1 MMVLVVLGVV
11 AMGLALAWE
20 LRFVALWLLVRAVD
34 AVEGTD
40 GAGRRQYRDFRRIVA
55 EKGLAGVDLAWLA
68 SGGDDDDERS
78 DVADRADWQLRS
90 A

>member
-1 MMVLVVLGVV
+1 MMVLVVLGLV

-34 AVEGTD
+34 AVEGAD
-40 GAGRRQYRDFRRIVA
+40 GAGRRQYRDFRRVVT
-55 EKGLAGVDLAWLA
+55 EQGLAGVDLAWLA
-68 SGGDDDDERS
+68 RGDDDRP

>member
-34 AVEGTD
+34 AVEGAD
-40 GAGRRQYRDFRRIVA
+40 GLGRRQYRDFRRIVA
-55 EKGLAGVDLAWLA
+55 EKGLAGVDLAWLVT
-68 SGGDDDDERS
+68 GEDDRP

>member
-11 AMGLALAWE
+11 AIGLALAWE

-34 AVEGTD
+34 AVEGAD
-40 GAGRRQYRDFRRIVA
+40 GAGRRQYGDFRRIVA

-68 SGGDDDDERS
+68 TGDDDRS